1 MISPS
6 NPSQVLLPN
15 PTLLVLDRI
24 EQDLT
29 QFRLLVHVDQEPS
42 CPTCSQVSRSCHS
55 HYRRCLQDLPWQGR
69 AVQLWL
75 TVRRFRCRNPV
86 CPRQIFCERL
96 PSVTQ
101 AYSRQTDR
109 VSELVRFVGYLAGG
123 RPGQRLLL
131 RLSLA
136 TSDDT
141 VLRRVRQLPA
151 PPTASLPV
159 LHLGVDDWAWK
170 KGHTYGTIL
179 VNLDLR
185 RVVELLPDRTSESFV
200 EWLQHHPEVITIARD
215 RCGLYA
221 EGATLGA
228 PQAQQVADRFHL
240 LVNLSSM
247 VERVLEEHS
256 RQLVLPAAEE
266 KRPGSA
272 VDTAV
277 SEPVAEALPPH
288 LAQAQLR
295 RRRRLDLYERVIA
308 LSQAG
313 LSKNEICRQLRLGRN
328 TVLRWLRRGQFP
340 ERQPRHGTP
349 PRVTQFA
356 EYLRQ
361 RWNEGC
367 QNAMRLHREIRGQ
380 GYDGSYGMVAWLVAG
395 WRKTKSVQPNLP
407 ERIAPKQ
414 AALLVTRPAEQLT
427 EEQQQLLDRLALS
440 CPEILPLRQVALE
453 FRTALQADNSQLLRQ
468 WIEKAQRCEFGSL
481 VRFAYGLKKDLAA
494 VAAAVDT
501 DWSNGQTEG
510 QINRLK
516 TIKRQMYGR
525 AGFALLRARVLP
537 YCPAFS
543 TPGSSL

>member
-1 MISPS
+1 MVPPLSH
-6 NPSQVLLPN
+6 SQILLPN
-15 PTLLVLDRI
+15 PTLLLLDRI

-29 QFRLLVHVDQEPS
+29 QFRLILHVDQEPA
-42 CPTCSQVSRSCHS
+42 CPACGQISRSSHS
-55 HYRRCLQDLPWQGR
+55 HYCRCLQDLPWQGM

-75 TVRRFRCRNPV
+75 TVRRFRCRNKV

-96 PSVTQ
+96 PGVTQ
-101 AYSRQTDR
+101 AYGRQTDR
-109 VSELVRFVGYLAGG
+109 VSEIVRLVGYLAGG
-123 RPGQRLLL
+123 RPGQRLLI
-131 RLSLA
+131 RLSLP

-141 VLRRVRQLPA
+141 VLRRIRQPPA
-151 PPTASLPV
+151 QPPASLPV
-159 LHLGVDDWAWK
+159 PHLGVDDWAWK
-170 KGHTYGTIL
+170 KGQNYGTIL
-179 VNLDLR
+179 VNLDLH
-185 RVVELLPDRTSESFV
+185 RVVDLLPDRATESFA
-200 EWLQHHPEVITIARD
+200 EWLQQHPEVATIARD

-221 EGATLGA
+221 EAATRGA
-228 PQAQQVADRFHL
+228 PQPQQVADRFHL
-240 LVNLSSM
+240 VVNLSSM
-247 VERVLEEHS
+247 VERVLEERS
-256 RQLVLPAAEE
+256 EQLVLPATEE
-266 KRPGSA
+266 KRQEPTARSTVNEPG
-272 VDTAV
+272 
-277 SEPVAEALPPH
+277 AEALPR
-288 LAQAQLR
+288 LAPSRLR
-295 RRRRLDLYERVIA
+295 RQRRLALYEQVVA
-308 LSQAG
+308 FSQAG
-313 LSKNEICRQLRLGRN
+313 LSKAEICRQLKLGRN

-340 ERQPRHGTP
+340 ERKPRHGAP
-349 PRVTQFA
+349 SRVTEFA

-407 ERIAPKQ
+407 ERTAPKQ

-427 EEQQQLLDRLALS
+427 EEQPQLLDRLALS